1 MCFKGYDSDD
11 EVVRVQDKFL
21 PMCHY
26 CGCGLKRIICDRYHI
41 NKHYK
46 NGKCAECSF
55 IFARNICQQCLIVK
69 VREALA
75 RKAYEARCKENLRQS
90 GEEFLEDE
98 KRYYNPE
105 GEDQFA
111 DDQLAYEESQKRRK
125 LSSRVLFWYEKAHIE
140 ALDELRQK
148 SELNLEDKIQYEIDK
163 ERRLQNQR
171 QLEEYERNI
180 AGAMRYLNHI
190 CYEEEERL
198 ETERLAKAEAE
209 RLAKAE
215 ADRLEAERLEAERL
229 AKAKADKPKR
239 KRKEVEPSERK
250 EVEPSDR
257 ELRPRPLRK
266 PFGVLNGNRV

>member
-1 MCFKGYDSDD
+1 MCFNGYDSDGDSDD

-26 CGCGLKRIICDRYHI
+26 CGCGLKRIICDDRYHI

-69 VREALA
+69 VREAQA
-75 RKAYEARCKENLRQS
+75 RKAYEARCKENLQKS

-98 KRYYNPE
+98 QRYYNPE
-105 GEDQFA
+105 GEDQFFA
-111 DDQLAYEESQKRRK
+111 DQLAYEESQKRRK

-140 ALDELRQK
+140 ALDELRQN
-148 SELNLEDKIQYEIDK
+148 SELNLEDKIKYEIGK
-163 ERRLQNQR
+163 EHRLQNQR

-198 ETERLAKAEAE
+198 ETERLAKAEA
-209 RLAKAE
+209 
-215 ADRLEAERLEAERL
+215 DRLEAERL
-229 AKAKADKPKR
+229 AKAEADKPTR
-239 KRKEVEPSERK
+239 KRK

-266 PFGVLNGNRV
+266 PFGVLDGNRV

>member
-1 MCFKGYDSDD
+1 MCSNGDDSD
-11 EVVRVQDKFL
+11 EVVWVSHRFL

-26 CGCGLKRIICDRYHI
+26 CGCGLKRIICDDRYHI

-75 RKAYEARCKENLRQS
+75 RKEYEARCLVVKVREAQARKAYDARCKENLQKS

-105 GEDQFA
+105 GEDQFFA
-111 DDQLAYEESQKRRK
+111 DQLAYEESQKRRK
-125 LSSRVLFWYEKAHIE
+125 CSPRKLFWYEKEHIK
-140 ALDELRQK
+140 ALDGLLQN
-148 SELNLEDKIQYEIDK
+148 SELGLKDKIQYEIDK
-163 ERRLQNQR
+163 ERRSQNQR

-198 ETERLAKAEAE
+198 EAE

-215 ADRLEAERLEAERL
+215 AD
-229 AKAKADKPKR
+229 KPKR
-239 KRKEVEPSERK
+239 KRKK
-250 EVEPSDR
+250 VEPSDR
-257 ELRPRPLRK
+257 KLRPRPLRK
-266 PFGVLNGNRV
+266 PFGVLDGNRV